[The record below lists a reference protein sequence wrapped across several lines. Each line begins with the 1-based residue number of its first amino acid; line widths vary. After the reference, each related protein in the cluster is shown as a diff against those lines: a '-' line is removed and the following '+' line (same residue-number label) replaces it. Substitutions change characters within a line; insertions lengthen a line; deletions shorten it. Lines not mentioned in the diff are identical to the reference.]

1 MDKAEACR
9 MYAKKAGMDL
19 KGQNVL
25 AEGRIRAERKA
36 GGLLK
41 AMEKAKGAAT
51 KRGST
56 MEPRLADLGVTKK
69 ESHRYQQQAEV
80 PDKEFEEHVAKVNEN
95 REELT
100 SAGVRRLAAKKAVE
114 KRHED
119 IRKRKHTPGRAK
131 KYDVIII
138 DPPWPMQKVEREC
151 RPSQAKTLDYP
162 TMSLDE
168 IRQLK
173 LPCADDCHVWVWTTQ
188 KLLPPADRRAARGPG
203 ENENENEARRR
214 AVGRPPNSALRGHS
228 IEASALGQDR
238 S

>member
-1 MDKAEACR
+1 MGGR
-9 MYAKKAGMDL
+9 PAKKTSSTVEPVNNL
-19 KGQNVL
+19 TL
-25 AEGRIRAERKA
+25 AEI
-36 GGLLK
+36 
-41 AMEKAKGAAT
+41 
-51 KRGST
+51 
-56 MEPRLADLGVTKK
+56 GVTRK
-69 ESHRYQQQAEV
+69 ESHRYQQQAAV
-80 PDKEFEEHVAKVNEN
+80 PEKEFEAHVAKVTEN
-95 REELT
+95 NEELT
-100 SAGVRRLAAKKAVE
+100 SVGVRRLAAKKAVE
-114 KRHED
+114 KRHAE
-119 IRKRKHTPGRAK
+119 IRKRKHIAGKAK

-138 DPPWPMQKVEREC
+138 DPPWPMRKVEREC

-203 ENENENEARRR
+203 ENENENETRRR